1 LRRKTRGKTNAKS
14 NDYNYLQAI
23 LQGGVIPP
31 LFLLLFLCDNGG
43 CHQTDTHTTA
53 QAERRKML
61 NLNQREKKE
70 KVIEHYFNRRFHKL
84 PNIQDWSD
92 KELDEWISYIHLMVQ
107 GEQNEKS

>member
-1 LRRKTRGKTNAKS
+1 MEKQTLSPMITTTYKQ
-14 NDYNYLQAI
+14 YLK
-23 LQGGVIPP
+23 GGLSPP
-31 LFLLLFLCDNGG
+31 FFVAFFMRQWGLSSDT
-43 CHQTDTHTTA
+43 HTHTTA

-84 PNIQDWSD
+84 PDIQDWSD

-107 GEQNEKS
+107 GEQNENS